1 MLRNTTVVRKDRL
14 KDLKER
20 EGGYFDFEFIKAMPP
35 AQRNRCIELLGAS
48 KSQLRQ
54 DVFALASVDFK
65 TNGFFVEFGA
75 TDGVGL
81 SNSWL
86 MENKFGWQGILAEPG
101 RNWHTELQANR
112 KCKIDKRCVWSES
125 SGEIGFTT
133 TPKGEQSA
141 ITSFVKNSRK
151 LRGESYLVSTVSLN
165 DLLEEHQAPSLIDYI
180 SIDTEGSEFDI
191 LNSLDFD
198 KWSFRTL
205 TVEHNFAEQRDH
217 IYQLLTANGYL
228 RVNTEVS
235 RFDDWYVAA
244 H

>member
-1 MLRNTTVVRKDRL
+1 MFKNTTVIRKDRL
-14 KDLKER
+14 KELKGR
-20 EGGYFDFEFIKAMPP
+20 EQGYFDLAFIKAMPP
-35 AQRNRCIELLGAS
+35 EKRNRCIELLDNS

-54 DVFALASVDFK
+54 DIFALAQVDFK
-65 TNGFFVEFGA
+65 ENGFFVEFGA
-75 TDGVGL
+75 TDGIGL

-86 MENKFGWQGILAEPG
+86 LENKFGWQGILAEPG

-112 KCKIDKRCVWSES
+112 KCKIDTRCVWSES
-125 SGEIGFTT
+125 GGEIGFTT

-141 ITSFVKNSRK
+141 ITSFVKPSRK

-205 TVEHNFAEQRDH
+205 TVEHNFAKQRDH